1 MKEIEVNTEI
11 IKLDSF
17 LKWCGAVDM
26 GSVAKIVVQNGEVKL
41 NGEVMTM
48 RGKKLK
54 KGDVVEYNN
63 ESYKII

>member
-1 MKEIEVNTEI
+1 MKEIKINTDI

-26 GSVAKIVVQNGEVKL
+26 GSIAKIVVQNGEVKV
-41 NGEVMTM
+41 NNEVMTM

-54 KGDVVEYNN
+54 KGDIVEYNN
-63 ESYKII
+63 ESYKIV